1 MSSTGSASK
10 VLRYPQRSIGRRDDY
25 MIFTILKYNA
35 PGIGFRNPGS
45 FGLGTS
51 EDVNRGT
58 REGQTTSILGNIIL
72 PMPQGISD
80 SMAAGW
86 SADGYNPLE
95 AVAVRGLSSIAQGDV
110 AGGKDIINEAMAGIK
125 GTLQDDAAVDGLT
138 AGATKAAINAIT
150 GGEGGI
156 NQVLSRATGQILNNN
171 VELLFNSVEL
181 RGSFQFQFD
190 LIPRNSDEGEEIKQI
205 IRTFKKS
212 MLPTRKSGSTGSEV
226 FVQSPSVFRVNYMQ
240 GASTHPFLN
249 KFKVCALT
257 GMTVDYS
264 ASGYASYEDST
275 PVHMR
280 LNLSMQEL
288 SPIYSEDYDRAD
300 ATGVGF

>member
-1 MSSTGSASK
+1 MSSTGSAST

-35 PGIGFRNPGS
+35 PGIGFRPGS
-45 FGLGTS
+45 FSLGTS

-72 PMPQGISD
+72 PMPQGITD

-95 AVAVRGLSSIAQGDV
+95 AVAVSALSSVTQGE
-110 AGGKDIINEAMAGIK
+110 ANKGGQIISDAMAGIQN
-125 GTLQDDAAVDGLT
+125 TLQSESAVDALT
-138 AGATKAAINAIT
+138 AGTTKAAINAIT
-150 GGEGGI
+150 GGEGGV
-156 NQVLSRATGQILNNN
+156 NQILSRATGQILNNN
-171 VELLFNSVEL
+171 VELLFNSVQL

-190 LIPRNSDEGEEIKQI
+190 LIPRNSDEGDEIKQI

-212 MLPTRKSGSTGSEV
+212 MVPTRKSGSTGGEV
-226 FVQSPSVFRVNYMQ
+226 FIQAPNVFRINYMQ

-264 ASGYASYEDST
+264 ASGYSSYEDST